1 MSYLQMQTMFDPWAP
16 PGRHAYW
23 KSNFLSSLPDE
34 AIETF
39 HRYALTAPSPYTNG
53 PWLETVHGAVS
64 RSDSA
69 NTAFAHRRR
78 PFNFSVFSSW
88 SDASETTRNIAWT
101 RECWDAMRPFMVPG
115 AYANYLEDEAGP
127 HARVAYG
134 ANYDRL
140 VKLKDKYD
148 PTNLFRIN
156 HNIRPSV

>member
-1 MSYLQMQTMFDPWAP
+1 
-16 PGRHAYW
+16 
-23 KSNFLSSLPDE
+23 
-34 AIETF
+34 
-39 HRYALTAPSPYTNG
+39 
-53 PWLETVHGAVS
+53 
-64 RSDSA
+64 
-69 NTAFAHRRR
+69 
-78 PFNFSVFSSW
+78 
-88 SDASETTRNIAWT
+88 
-101 RECWDAMRPFMVPG
+101 MRPFMVPG